1 MRHGM
6 SIQELQYWRF
16 QPFRSQSCIWREP
29 CKLFEY
35 MEGELAS
42 GTTAFKKKSIYLSNS
57 NEIRCISA
65 KCKIFSQLFKC
76 FIVFSISSLSNI
88 LALMEVFLM
97 YQCELIGL
105 KLNLNQCYMHYLK

>member
-1 MRHGM
+1 M

-42 GTTAFKKKSIYLSNS
+42 GTTAFEKSQYIFPTATKSDVFQPTARYFPSYSNALLYF
-57 NEIRCISA
+57 R
-65 KCKIFSQLFKC
+65 FP
-76 FIVFSISSLSNI
+76 VFQTSWL
-88 LALMEVFLM
+88 
-97 YQCELIGL
+97 
-105 KLNLNQCYMHYLK
+105 